1 MQTMSDELLQPL
13 RAYKNVLKKRH
24 EVYTRDLFEELV
36 KKSGIDVSE
45 NHITVQ
51 AYNEEQEKIKNIAK
65 KLSKLRTLRTLMIFL
80 VVAGAVEIIGCIVQ
94 KSYPWIALGAAVA
107 AIAIYV
113 WVKVLNPKV
122 KSGDALK
129 AEYEAKAKRLLDKAW
144 EQMAPLNALFDS
156 DMTRQLVQKTI
167 PIVKIDRNFTVAR
180 YAQLRKEF
188 GYAKQEAF
196 EQISTVSAV
205 SGEIQGNPYI
215 IERYLCQAMG
225 TEVYTGELYI
235 EWTEYYTDSDGNE
248 CRIDRSETLHA
259 SVTKPKPYYYHE
271 TMLTYGNEAA
281 PNLSFSHDR
290 THAEKMSDKQRT
302 RYIKSEA
309 KRIQKLARRD
319 LTKGNASFTPLG
331 NDEFDALFNATDRSN
346 EMEFRLL
353 FTPMA
358 QKNMIELMT
367 DSDYYGDDFNF
378 RKHKMINT
386 VAAEQADSWCM
397 ETSTGRYK
405 NYDID
410 ASLASFVNFNTEWFK
425 RFYFQFAPL
434 LSIPLYQQH
443 KSHEFI
449 YRRSS
454 VDESNYT
461 PHEAEILANC
471 IGQRVFQHVDSATQA
486 ILKTQFVRAEN
497 DSDVVNVTAHSFRAV
512 ERCDYVSVFGGDGHW
527 HDVPVYWYE
536 YIPICARN
544 AMEMRELGLNDA
556 EFAGKKSEKAF
567 ADYLDSHVNRCAYC
581 DGIFAGTLAG
591 GHRITNI

>member
-45 NHITVQ
+45 NHRTVQ
-51 AYNEEQEKIKNIAK
+51 AYNEEQERIKNIAK

-129 AEYEAKAKRLLDKAW
+129 AEYEAKAKQLLDKAW

-188 GYAKQEAF
+188 GYAEQEAF

-331 NDEFDALFNATDRSN
+331 NDEFDALFN
-346 EMEFRLL
+346 
-353 FTPMA
+353 
-358 QKNMIELMT
+358 
-367 DSDYYGDDFNF
+367 
-378 RKHKMINT
+378 
-386 VAAEQADSWCM
+386 
-397 ETSTGRYK
+397 
-405 NYDID
+405 
-410 ASLASFVNFNTEWFK
+410 
-425 RFYFQFAPL
+425 
-434 LSIPLYQQH
+434 
-443 KSHEFI
+443 
-449 YRRSS
+449 
-454 VDESNYT
+454 
-461 PHEAEILANC
+461 
-471 IGQRVFQHVDSATQA
+471 
-486 ILKTQFVRAEN
+486 
-497 DSDVVNVTAHSFRAV
+497 
-512 ERCDYVSVFGGDGHW
+512 
-527 HDVPVYWYE
+527 
-536 YIPICARN
+536 
-544 AMEMRELGLNDA
+544 
-556 EFAGKKSEKAF
+556 
-567 ADYLDSHVNRCAYC
+567 
-581 DGIFAGTLAG
+581 
-591 GHRITNI
+591 